1 MVGRT
6 AVVDI
11 EWHSPSFVWEE
22 ALKDI
27 SDKNF
32 KRFNQPTILRFDSD
46 SFMEEL
52 LEQLNTD
59 PSGLTDSVACFET
72 WRNKRSTWLSEEE
85 LQSARI
91 PKLYQPAH
99 GFFYMVTAS
108 LVCRKPVFPDKN
120 IDTGNDERVSFVIRR
135 LVEAGKNDN
144 GSILYNE
151 YARVVN
157 EQGTGWRRVNSKDG
171 EQVTIYDDEERI
183 PLFSLNFTQDGKT
196 RRLLAGLIPVA
207 NRERYQAGPKFT
219 SPGNQPE
226 PGSSKDP
233 RMALFNTRIVQTM
246 NILAKTPKTKVKEE
260 EDGTSSRL
268 TILEDK
274 QARTIFIQIILDM
287 AEFLKSNMD
296 VVWRSLSENTEIM
309 DMGPKKN
316 LSDMLKNSTFY
327 SDDSWSDVL
336 IKDEEALIPIVNN
349 LRLEDP
355 LNPEVPLQPA
365 EYIQRIIDNLD
376 PDYMKSLVMAV
387 LALDPMDPRLKQFED
402 LIADTLVNLRE
413 TITENALSDEQARQA
428 FIFILL
434 DFAQF
439 LHEHLSDVWN
449 AIILDN
455 WTEADN
461 HQKTL
466 YDTIVQ
472 AGLYGQYHLDDALRG
487 VWDNK
492 AGVITGQMSDP
503 LYRDLTGDIIV
514 NAIQSLGIVGTDYR
528 HSSLLYRQVK
538 NALGT
543 FTPVEENEDE
553 GSVSHEIDPAAGSLY
568 RIYCVYDRPR
578 CPDIYSRIVS
588 IPTLLFQLAPFY
600 DPDAPGRPVRIPM
613 PVDTSIA
620 GLKKFPKNVSI
631 LISREL
637 RNQMERVDGIKMS
650 DLDEGNVNDEG
661 TFDLGMVCS
670 LSIPIITICALIFLM
685 ILVQLLN
692 IIFWWLPFFKICFP
706 LNLKAE

>member
-1 MVGRT
+1 M
-6 AVVDI
+6 VDI

-46 SFMEEL
+46 TFMEEL
-52 LEQLNTD
+52 LEQLKTD
-59 PSGLTDSVACFET
+59 PSGLTDTVACFET
-72 WRNKRSTWLSEEE
+72 WSNKRSGWLSEEE

-99 GFFYMVTAS
+99 GFFYLVTSS

-120 IDTGNDERVSFVIRR
+120 IDTRNGEHVSFVIRR
-135 LVEAGKNDN
+135 LVKAEKNEN
-144 GSILYNE
+144 GSILYHE

-157 EQGTGWRRVNSKDG
+157 DQGTGWRRVNNKDG
-171 EQVTIYDDEERI
+171 ERTAIYNDEERV
-183 PLFSLNFTQDGKT
+183 PLFSMNFTMDGKT
-196 RRLLAGLIPVA
+196 RRVLAGLIPVA
-207 NRERYQAGPKFT
+207 NREKYQASPKFT
-219 SPGNQPE
+219 SLGNQPE
-226 PGSSKDP
+226 PGSISDQ
-233 RMALFNTRIVQTM
+233 RIALFNTRIV
-246 NILAKTPKTKVKEE
+246 NALKVLRKTPKTKEGGV
-260 EDGTSSRL
+260 

-296 VVWRSLSENTEIM
+296 VVWRSLSENTEIL
-309 DMGPKKN
+309 DMGPNKN

-327 SDDSWSDVL
+327 ADDSWRDVL
-336 IKDEEALIPIVNN
+336 IKDEEALIPIVND
-349 LRLEDP
+349 LRLKDP
-355 LNPEVPLQPA
+355 LNPEDSPQPA
-365 EYIQRIIDNLD
+365 EYIQTIIDRLD
-376 PDYMKSLVMAV
+376 PEDLKSLVMGA
-387 LALDPMDPRLKQFED
+387 LALDPIDPRLMQFED
-402 LIADTLVNLRE
+402 HIADTLVNLRE
-413 TITENALSDEQARQA
+413 TIAVKSALSDEQARQA
-428 FIFILL
+428 FSFILL

-455 WTEADN
+455 WTEGDDDK
-461 HQKTL
+461 KTL

-492 AGVITGQMSDP
+492 AGAITGQMADP
-503 LYRDLTGDIIV
+503 LYGGLTGDIIV
-514 NAIQSLGIVGTDYR
+514 NTIQNLGIVGTDCR
-528 HSSLLYRQVK
+528 HNSLLYEQVI

-543 FTPVEENEDE
+543 FTAVVENGEE
-553 GSVSHEIDPAAGSLY
+553 GAVSDKIDKADGSLY
-568 RIYCVYDRPR
+568 QIYCVYDRPS

-588 IPTLLFQLAPFY
+588 IPTLPFQLAPFY
-600 DPDAPGRPVRIPM
+600 DPDAPSRPVKIPM
-613 PVDTSIA
+613 PIDTSISA
-620 GLKKFPKNVSI
+620 LKKYPRNVSV

-637 RNQMERVDGIKMS
+637 RNQMERVDSIKMS
-650 DLDEGNVNDEG
+650 DLDNEDINDKG

-670 LSIPIITICALIFLM
+670 FSIPIITICALILLM
-685 ILVQLLN
+685 ILVQSLN
-692 IIFWWLPFFKICFP
+692 IIFWWLPFFKVCLP

>member
-1 MVGRT
+1 MVRRT
-6 AVVDI
+6 AMVDI
-11 EWHSPSFVWEE
+11 EWHSPSFIWEE

-27 SDKNF
+27 SDKDF

-52 LEQLNTD
+52 VEQLNTD

-72 WRNKRSTWLSEEE
+72 WRNKRSGWLSEEE

-99 GFFYMVTAS
+99 GFFYVVTAS

-144 GSILYNE
+144 GSIPYNE

-157 EQGTGWRRVNSKDG
+157 EQGTGWRRVNSEDG

-196 RRLLAGLIPVA
+196 RRLLAGLVPVA
-207 NRERYQAGPKFT
+207 NRERYQADPKFT
-219 SPGNQPE
+219 LPGNQPE
-226 PGSSKDP
+226 PGSFRDP
-233 RMALFNTRIVQTM
+233 RMALFNTRIVQAM
-246 NILAKTPKTKVKEE
+246 NVLRETPKTKVKEE
-260 EDGTSSRL
+260 EDGSSSWL
-268 TILEDK
+268 TILEDEH
-274 QARTIFIQIILDM
+274 ARTIFIQSILDL
-287 AEFLKSNMD
+287 AEFLKNNMD
-296 VVWRSLSENTEIM
+296 DVWHSLSENAADLDTAHKE
-309 DMGPKKN
+309 N
-316 LSDMLKNSTFY
+316 LSNMLKNNIFY
-327 SDDSWSDVL
+327 SDYSWSDVL
-336 IKDEEALIPIVNN
+336 IQDEEALIPIVNN

-355 LNPEVPLQPA
+355 LNQDDPLQPA
-365 EYIQRIIDNLD
+365 EYIQRIIVRLNPDNL
-376 PDYMKSLVMAV
+376 KLLVQE
-387 LALDPMDPRLKQFED
+387 ALDPMDLRLKQFED
-402 LIADTLVNLRE
+402 HIAETLVDLRE
-413 TITENALSDEQARQA
+413 SITENALSDEQARQA
-428 FIFILL
+428 FSFILL

-449 AIILDN
+449 AIIHDSR
-455 WTEADN
+455 TEAGDD
-461 HQKTL
+461 KKAL

-472 AGLYGQYHLDDALRG
+472 AGLYGQYHWSDALRG

-492 AGVITGQMSDP
+492 AGAITGQMTVP
-503 LYRDLTGDIIV
+503 LYRGLTGDIIV
-514 NAIQSLGIVGTDYR
+514 NAIQSLGIIDTDYR
-528 HSSLLYRQVK
+528 HSSFLYRQVK

-543 FTPVEENEDE
+543 FTPAEENEE
-553 GSVSHEIDPAAGSLY
+553 ERPVSDKIDKADGSLY
-568 RIYCVYDRPR
+568 HIYCVYDRPR

-588 IPTLLFQLAPFY
+588 IPTPPFQLAPFY
-600 DPDAPGRPVRIPM
+600 DPDAPSRPVRIPM

-620 GLKKFPKNVSI
+620 GLKKYPKNVSF

>member
-6 AVVDI
+6 AVADI

-27 SDKNF
+27 SDKDF

-46 SFMEEL
+46 TFMEEL

-99 GFFYMVTAS
+99 GFFYLVTAS

-120 IDTGNDERVSFVIRR
+120 IDTGNDEHVSFVIRR

-144 GSILYNE
+144 GSILYHE

-171 EQVTIYDDEERI
+171 KQVVIYDDEERI

-196 RRLLAGLIPVA
+196 RRLLAGMIPVA
-207 NRERYQAGPKFT
+207 NRERYQGGPKFT

-226 PGSSKDP
+226 PGSFRDP
-233 RMALFNTRIVQTM
+233 RMALFNTRIVHAM
-246 NILAKTPKTKVKEE
+246 KVLRETPKTRVK
-260 EDGTSSRL
+260 EDGTSS
-268 TILEDK
+268 TILEDE
-274 QARTIFIQIILDM
+274 QARTIFIQSILDL
-287 AEFLKSNMD
+287 ADFLKNNMD
-296 VVWRSLSENTEIM
+296 DVWHSLSENTADPDTEH
-309 DMGPKKN
+309 KKK
-316 LSDMLKNSTFY
+316 LSNMLKNNIFY
-327 SDDSWSDVL
+327 SDYSWSDVL
-336 IKDEEALIPIVNN
+336 IQDEEALTDIVDP
-349 LRLEDP
+349 LILEDP
-355 LNPEVPLQPA
+355 LNPKVPLQPTK
-365 EYIQRIIDNLD
+365 YIQRIIDRLNPDNL
-376 PDYMKSLVMAV
+376 KRLVQE
-387 LALDPMDPRLKQFED
+387 ALDPMDPRLMQFED
-402 LIADTLVNLRE
+402 HIADTLVNLRE
-413 TITENALSDEQARQA
+413 TIAVKNALSDEQARQA
-428 FIFILL
+428 FSFILL

-449 AIILDN
+449 AIIHGN
-455 WTEADN
+455 WTEAGD
-461 HQKTL
+461 HKKTL
-466 YDTIVQ
+466 YDTIEQ
-472 AGLYGQYHLDDALRG
+472 AGLYGQYYWGDALRG

-492 AGVITGQMSDP
+492 AGAITGQMTDP
-503 LYRDLTGDIIV
+503 LYRGLTGDIIV

-528 HSSLLYRQVK
+528 HSSSLYSQAK

-543 FTPVEENEDE
+543 FTPVEENEEDE
-553 GSVSHEIDPAAGSLY
+553 EPFSDEIDPAAGSLY
-568 RIYCVYDRPR
+568 RIYCVYDRPA

-588 IPTLLFQLAPFY
+588 IPTLPFQLAPFY

-631 LISREL
+631 LISKEL

-685 ILVQLLN
+685 ILVKLLN
-692 IIFWWLPFFKICFP
+692 IVFWWLPFFKICFP